1 MLLQISCSKKAE
13 AYIACGLA
21 MFHFFLFDDADVE
34 FKPRQTRMVAVSDII
49 QFLQLTE
56 AGRTPHLVSFC
67 GLLRCRKQ
75 LARE

>member
-13 AYIACGLA
+13 AYIARGLA
-21 MFHFFLFDDADVE
+21 MFHFFLFDDADLQ
-34 FKPRQTRMVAVSDII
+34 FKTAANTDGCCLGYYPVLAVDR
-49 QFLQLTE
+49 
-56 AGRTPHLVSFC
+56 GRTPHLVSFC